1 MVLAT
6 PFVGR
11 EASVY
16 LTAGILLGIGL
27 VLWFVNRVIKGKTD
41 DVDAERLVSAE

>member
-1 MVLAT
+1 MLAT

-11 EASVY
+11 EGSVY

-27 VLWFVNRVIKGKTD
+27 LLWFVNRAIVGKPD
-41 DVDAERLVSAE
+41 HVDAERLARTE